1 MRKWNFHH
9 LGIPTE
15 EIKKG
20 ESFHPKFKFYSTP
33 FGANPYRVQWHR
45 FPDDCELPE
54 ILKKVP
60 HLAFRV
66 ENLDQEIEGKT
77 VILGPWEPMEGFRVA
92 IIEDEGIPIEFIQ
105 TDIDDDELARLDA
118 DADFA

>member
-1 MRKWNFHH
+1 MKKWDFHH

-15 EIKKG
+15 DVKEG
-20 ESFHPKFKFYSTP
+20 ESFHPKFKFYATP

-60 HLAFRV
+60 HLAFRL
-66 ENLDQEIEGKT
+66 ENLDQAIEGKT
-77 VILGPWEPMEGFRVA
+77 VILGPWEPMEGFQVA

>member
-1 MRKWNFHH
+1 MRKWDFHH

-15 EIKKG
+15 EVKNG
-20 ESFHPKFKFYSTP
+20 ESFHPKFKFYATP
-33 FGANPYRVQWHR
+33 FGANPYRGQWHR
-45 FPDDCELPE
+45 FPYECELPE

-66 ENLDQEIEGKT
+66 ENLDQEIAGKN

-92 IIEDEGIPIEFIQ
+92 IIEEEGIPIEFIE
-105 TDIDDDELARLDA
+105 TEIDDDEIARLDA
-118 DADFA
+118 DTDFA